1 VAIVKVFDRAD
12 EVRVEIAG
20 RFANST
26 VEEVASTW
34 HATLSERAPRRFT
47 VDISRLSGYDSAG
60 RNLLSSMYHHGVR
73 IAASTPLSLVFLN
86 EVSSIPRQP
95 HPAVV
100 YSAPASGKPHHS
112 EEKVTVF
119 RRTRAAAA
127 E

>member
-1 VAIVKVFDRAD
+1 VRPINVAIVKVFDRAD

-26 VEEVASTW
+26 VEEVAATW
-34 HATLSERAPRRFT
+34 RATLSETAPRRFT
-47 VDISRLSGYDSAG
+47 VDISRLTGYDSAG
-60 RNLLSSMYHHGVR
+60 RNLLASMYHHGVR

-86 EVSSIPRQP
+86 EVSAIPRQS
-95 HPAVV
+95 HPTVV
-100 YSAPASGKPHHS
+100 YTRRP

-119 RRTRAAAA
+119 PRARAAAGA